1 MLSWLRGGTTPTG
14 RQSML
19 VRRRSRARAFRSSLA
34 SAGLLRNAGRVR
46 ARGEDLRHRVVVRR
60 RSCPARPSAR
70 PCLLR
75 VPMARSAREISSGVS
90 SELEK
95 RRSAD
100 RGRGSSLVRRHSHVF
115 AFFASPGSAGFW
127 GGRTRGN
134 GASGTAR
141 RGPETNGRYRG
152 DRGSGE
158 DSVCYWYVPVC
169 PLIRDLFPSSPRHA

>member
-1 MLSWLRGGTTPTG
+1 
-14 RQSML
+14 ML

-100 RGRGSSLVRRHSHVF
+100 RGRGSSLVRRRLPVF
-115 AFFASPGSAGFW
+115 AFFAWGPLDLG

-134 GASGTAR
+134 GASGTAQ
-141 RGPETNGRYRG
+141 RGRETNGRCRG
-152 DRGSGE
+152 ERGSGE
-158 DSVCYWYVPVC
+158 DSDCYWYVPVC
-169 PLIRDLFPSSPRHA
+169 PAIRDLFPSSPSHA